1 MTVAPELEEARKT
14 IAELKAKLPA
24 FPTTLVLQE
33 RPERF
38 PRETHLHHRGEFLQ
52 PRDKVA
58 PGVPEVLHPLP
69 QGASL
74 DRLTFARWLV
84 DRRNPLVA
92 RVTMNRQW
100 AAFFGR
106 GLVRTIEDFGTQ
118 GELPTHP
125 DLLDWLAWSFVRGQ
139 YGKCG
144 EYGQCGKSGPTT
156 PQTSHTPHTP
166 HTAKPWALKPLHRL
180 ILLSATYQNLADP
193 ALPPAA
199 SPSVVAIDMDEFAL
213 RNIGNVS
220 GLLFASPEATL
231 AGQLR
236 TIFGLEGTPVLV
248 GTDKKVQSADH
259 TTDGLATVLRF
270 KVKIQF
276 LDALE

>member
-1 MTVAPELEEARKT
+1 MKPSRTFATLALCLAVAGTAHAGAPQPDTRQGDYAHVCRSGPQKNQACTVATEETDCPSSECVVKTLSGVVNGTLTLIAHDAVTDWASGEAANQALTVLLEVK
-14 IAELKAKLPA
+14 
-24 FPTTLVLQE
+24 
-33 RPERF
+33 
-38 PRETHLHHRGEFLQ
+38 
-52 PRDKVA
+52 A
-58 PGVPEVLHPLP
+58 PG
-69 QGASL
+69 GAL
-74 DRLTFARWLV
+74 
-84 DRRNPLVA
+84 
-92 RVTMNRQW
+92 Q
-100 AAFFGR
+100 
-106 GLVRTIEDFGTQ
+106 
-118 GELPTHP
+118 
-125 DLLDWLAWSFVRGQ
+125 
-139 YGKCG
+139 
-144 EYGQCGKSGPTT
+144 
-156 PQTSHTPHTP
+156 
-166 HTAKPWALKPLHRL
+166 
-180 ILLSATYQNLADP
+180 LLSATYQNLADP